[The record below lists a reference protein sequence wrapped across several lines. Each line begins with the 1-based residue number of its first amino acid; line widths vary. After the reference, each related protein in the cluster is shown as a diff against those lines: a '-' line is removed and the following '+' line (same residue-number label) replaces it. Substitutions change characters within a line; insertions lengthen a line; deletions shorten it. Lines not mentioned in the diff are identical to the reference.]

1 MTNVSR
7 RITLKK
13 NYILALFA
21 GLLFLS
27 FVFVN
32 IGSGLLLGRQ
42 KLDLTGDGRYTLSE
56 ASRRI
61 VSEINSPL
69 YIRFYLSSAVSRE
82 YPALYQYSQA
92 VLRRL
97 ETYRDQNPEMIR
109 IEIKDPEPY
118 GKIAEEAQ
126 KQGLKSFLSADGRSE
141 LYFGA
146 VLGNDN
152 GDSRIIE
159 QFSPGRAGYL
169 ENDISRAIA
178 ALNNP
183 LRPKIGITS
192 DSLPVSE
199 NITAAAV
206 TNGPFCAC
214 CAANTTLSA
223 FRRRRRKFRMT
234 SKR

>member
-97 ETYRDQNPEMIR
+97 ETYRDQNPDMIL
-109 IEIKDPEPY
+109 I
-118 GKIAEEAQ
+118 
-126 KQGLKSFLSADGRSE
+126 
-141 LYFGA
+141 
-146 VLGNDN
+146 
-152 GDSRIIE
+152 
-159 QFSPGRAGYL
+159 
-169 ENDISRAIA
+169 
-178 ALNNP
+178 
-183 LRPKIGITS
+183 
-192 DSLPVSE
+192 
-199 NITAAAV
+199 
-206 TNGPFCAC
+206 
-214 CAANTTLSA
+214 
-223 FRRRRRKFRMT
+223 
-234 SKR
+234 